1 MSKTIKVEGKKHQ
14 DVKMQLD
21 RDLKQWYLKENL
33 NLIGG
38 FQDNQQQLQLFFFKQ
53 DVKQSVEIEIF
64 IEEYVT
70 NRSNPGEKDIEA
82 LVNAAHLDTNGIL
95 RCCIS
100 LGNDPRTHL
109 FVFQVLPGDKI
120 YMILKFP
127 ETL

>member
-1 MSKTIKVEGKKHQ
+1 M
-14 DVKMQLD
+14 
-21 RDLKQWYLKENL
+21 
-33 NLIGG
+33 
-38 FQDNQQQLQLFFFKQ
+38 
-53 DVKQSVEIEIF
+53 KQSVEIEIF

-127 ETL
+127 DTL